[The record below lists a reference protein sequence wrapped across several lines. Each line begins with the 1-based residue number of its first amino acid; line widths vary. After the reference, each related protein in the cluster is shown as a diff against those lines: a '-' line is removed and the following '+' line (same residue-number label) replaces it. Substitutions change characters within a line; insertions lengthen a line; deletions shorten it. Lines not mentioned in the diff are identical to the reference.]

1 MKEILFRGKCA
12 KTGKWLYGWVFG
24 EKAKSIIEIDRPYPN
39 ECMVEAYCTSVIDE
53 STVGQYTGLKDKNGV
68 KIFEGDVLHWDLH
81 WGWYVGY
88 ENGAFRKI
96 PLSNIQRIN
105 WKHYTLQQEGLD
117 TWEVIG
123 NIHDNPEL
131 VEGEE

>member
-1 MKEILFRGKCA
+1 M
-12 KTGKWLYGWVFG
+12 
-24 EKAKSIIEIDRPYPN
+24 
-39 ECMVEAYCTSVIDE
+39 
-53 STVGQYTGLKDKNGV
+53 
-68 KIFEGDVLHWDLH
+68 LHWDLH

-105 WKHYTLQQEGLD
+105 WKHYSLEQEGLK